1 MRSKTR
7 YWLRLFAVTV
17 SALLLAFLILS
28 LYISQQWALAFLHPA
43 RVISNGESLREYNIP
58 YQDVELVTADGVM
71 LSAWYTPP
79 KNGAVILLA
88 HGYADNRPESIY
100 VMLAKEGYG
109 VLAWDFRAHGLSGGD
124 FSTLGYYEQM
134 DAEAALDYAIAQEG
148 VAHVGAWGG
157 SMGAATLILT
167 ASKRAEI
174 KALVSDSSFP
184 SLDDV
189 MQVSFPFEI
198 IRPLIMFFG
207 EYYSGANMDEVR
219 PVDEIGKIGPRAV
232 FVIDGWEGA
241 AVIMNSP
248 YRLYDAAK
256 EPKAIWVEE
265 GIPHLGM
272 LANNPKKYQRQMI
285 NFFDQYLLNK
295 K

>member
-43 RVISNGESLREYNIP
+43 RVISSGESLKEHNIS
-58 YQDVELVTADGVM
+58 YQDVELVTADGVT

-79 KNGAVILLA
+79 QNGAVILLA

-109 VLAWDFRAHGLSGGD
+109 VLAWDFRAHGLSGGE

-148 VAHVGAWGG
+148 VEHVGAWGG
-157 SMGAATLILT
+157 SMGAATLVLT
-167 ASKRAEI
+167 TSKRAEI
-174 KALVSDSSFP
+174 EALVSDSSFP

-207 EYYSGANMDEVR
+207 EYYSGANMDEVC

-248 YRLYDAAK
+248 YRLYDAAN
-256 EPKAIWVEE
+256 EPKRLWVEE
-265 GIPHLGM
+265 GVPHLGM
-272 LANNPKKYQRQMI
+272 LANNPKKYQNQI
-285 NFFDQYLLNK
+285 IQFFDEYLLNK